1 MKTHWKGRPQEE
13 DEVSV
18 HSQRCR
24 RGGRAKALRRPSR
37 TRLSRE
43 HLVEVG
49 EMVEWVP
56 GQMQCFLFFVL
67 FFPTWACLRH
77 LSDRK
82 ESQMMRVTDFKQG
95 DVEA

>member
-1 MKTHWKGRPQEE
+1 MGARSNA
-13 DEVSV
+13 V
-18 HSQRCR
+18 
-24 RGGRAKALRRPSR
+24 
-37 TRLSRE
+37 
-43 HLVEVG
+43 
-49 EMVEWVP
+49 
-56 GQMQCFLFFVL
+56 FFVFCF